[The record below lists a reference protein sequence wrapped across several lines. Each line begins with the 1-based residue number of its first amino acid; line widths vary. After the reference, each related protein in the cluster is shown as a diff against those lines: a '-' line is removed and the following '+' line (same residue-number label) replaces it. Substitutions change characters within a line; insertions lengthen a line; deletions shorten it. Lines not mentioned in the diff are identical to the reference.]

1 MVIREL
7 NDFVKSYQIL
17 ITLLS
22 PLSIPYQ
29 SLITLI
35 NPLSTPITL
44 LSPLSIQA
52 TPSPSTY
59 SQDINRPRR
68 DIKQLHDRNRR
79 QTPRH
84 EHLDRL
90 LAPSPSRP
98 LRRTQPQRH
107 AHVALNRLLVRTR
120 QRAQLLLEINLPI
133 SRKGILQT
141 LPQILFFS
149 LHALAVTNQIPLLR
163 PHRIQN
169 RL

>member
-7 NDFVKSYQIL
+7 NDFVKSYQSFINP
-17 ITLLS
+17 LS
-22 PLSIPYQ
+22 PLSIPYQLLSIPYQ
-29 SLITLI
+29 SLITPI

-90 LAPSPSRP
+90 LAPS
-98 LRRTQPQRH
+98 LRTQRLQRR
-107 AHVALNRLLVRTR
+107 ALLAPASSFPLTPTSSHPAPATRSCCSESSPRTHSPAR
-120 QRAQLLLEINLPI
+120 STP
-133 SRKGILQT
+133 
-141 LPQILFFS
+141 P
-149 LHALAVTNQIPLLR
+149 
-163 PHRIQN
+163 
-169 RL
+169 

>member
-90 LAPSPSRP
+90 LAPS
-98 LRRTQPQRH
+98 LRTQRLQRR
-107 AHVALNRLLVRTR
+107 ALLAPASSFPLTPTSSHPAPATRSCCSESSPRTHSPAR
-120 QRAQLLLEINLPI
+120 STP
-133 SRKGILQT
+133 
-141 LPQILFFS
+141 P
-149 LHALAVTNQIPLLR
+149 
-163 PHRIQN
+163 
-169 RL
+169 

>member
-22 PLSIPYQ
+22 PLSIPYH
-29 SLITLI
+29 SLITPI

-44 LSPLSIQA
+44 LSPLSTQA

-68 DIKQLHDRNRR
+68 HIKQLHDRNRR

-90 LAPSPSRP
+90 LAPS
-98 LRRTQPQRH
+98 LRTQRLQRR
-107 AHVALNRLLVRTR
+107 ALLAPASSFPLTPTSSHPAPATRSCCSESSPRTHSPAR
-120 QRAQLLLEINLPI
+120 STP
-133 SRKGILQT
+133 
-141 LPQILFFS
+141 P
-149 LHALAVTNQIPLLR
+149 
-163 PHRIQN
+163 
-169 RL
+169 

>member
-7 NDFVKSYQIL
+7 NDFVKPYQSL
-17 ITLLS
+17 INPLS

-29 SLITLI
+29 SLITPI

-90 LAPSPSRP
+90 LTPS
-98 LRRTQPQRH
+98 LRTQRLQRR
-107 AHVALNRLLVRTR
+107 ALLAPASSFPLTPTSSHPAPATRSCCSESSPRTH
-120 QRAQLLLEINLPI
+120 LPAR
-133 SRKGILQT
+133 ST
-141 LPQILFFS
+141 P
-149 LHALAVTNQIPLLR
+149 P
-163 PHRIQN
+163 
-169 RL
+169 

>member
-17 ITLLS
+17 
-22 PLSIPYQ
+22 
-29 SLITLI
+29 
-35 NPLSTPITL
+35 ITL

-90 LAPSPSRP
+90 LAPS
-98 LRRTQPQRH
+98 LRTQRLQR
-107 AHVALNRLLVRTR
+107 R
-120 QRAQLLLEINLPI
+120 
-133 SRKGILQT
+133 
-141 LPQILFFS
+141 
-149 LHALAVTNQIPLLR
+149 ALASAYEET
-163 PHRIQN
+163 IQSN
-169 RL
+169 MSVSLGLGATKWA

>member
-17 ITLLS
+17 ITPIN
-22 PLSIPYQ
+22 PLSNPYQ
-29 SLITLI
+29 SLITPI

-90 LAPSPSRP
+90 LAPS
-98 LRRTQPQRH
+98 LRTQRLQRR
-107 AHVALNRLLVRTR
+107 ALLAPASSFPLTPTSSHPAPATRSCCSESSPRTHSPAR
-120 QRAQLLLEINLPI
+120 STP
-133 SRKGILQT
+133 
-141 LPQILFFS
+141 P
-149 LHALAVTNQIPLLR
+149 
-163 PHRIQN
+163 
-169 RL
+169 